1 MLITIYVNVNVS
13 YDIHVYI
20 YIYRSTCVACNI
32 QLAVEDLE
40 IWNSKT
46 EKEEEV
52 KGVHVIFI

>member
-1 MLITIYVNVNVS
+1 MFHMTYM
-13 YDIHVYI
+13 YI

-52 KGVHVIFI
+52 KGMHVIFI

>member
-13 YDIHVYI
+13 YDIHV

-46 EKEEEV
+46 EMEEEV
-52 KGVHVIFI
+52 KGVHVTFI